1 MARLLLFYEQR
12 SNDDIVL
19 GIAAGGG
26 DKAHSPDGAVGA
38 YNGSAVGEVGNAGEG
53 CAIVTQFG
61 ITCEEVAAAQVDMS
75 RLCNDTAA
83 REGPGECVENPVA
96 GVCRAGGASNTIGI

>member
-12 SNDDIVL
+12 WDYDIVL

-26 DKAHSPDGAVGA
+26 DKAHSHDGAVGA

-61 ITCEEVAAAQVDMS
+61 VACEKVAAAQVDMS
-75 RLCNDTAA
+75 RLHLDTAA
-83 REGPGECVENPVA
+83 REGLGECVENPVA
-96 GVCRAGGASNTIGI
+96 CMCRAGGAGNTIGI

>member
-1 MARLLLFYEQR
+1 MARILLFYEQR
-12 SNDDIVL
+12 RNDDIVL

-26 DKAHSPDGAVGA
+26 DKAHSPHGAVGA
-38 YNGSAVGEVGNAGEG
+38 DDCTTVDEVGNAGES

-75 RLCNDTAA
+75 RLHLDTAA
-83 REGPGECVENPVA
+83 REGLGECVENPVA
-96 GVCRAGGASNTIGI
+96 GVCRAGGAGNFVGI

>member
-12 SNDDIVL
+12 WDYDIVL

-61 ITCEEVAAAQVDMS
+61 ITCEEVTTAQVDMS
-75 RLCNDTAA
+75 RLRNDTAA
-83 REGPGECVENPVA
+83 RKRFGECVENPIA
-96 GVCRAGGASNTIGI
+96 GVCRAGGAGNFVGI